1 MKKKYCVQYKLGK
14 YDWQCKWFDT
24 KEERELFIDELESI
38 DNFKTQKYI
47 TYLDDFGDVIKV
59 ERNK

>member
-1 MKKKYCVQYKLGK
+1 MKKKYCVQYKLGV

-24 KEERELFIDELESI
+24 KEEREIFIDELKAI

-47 TYLDDFGDVIKV
+47 THLDDFGDVIKV